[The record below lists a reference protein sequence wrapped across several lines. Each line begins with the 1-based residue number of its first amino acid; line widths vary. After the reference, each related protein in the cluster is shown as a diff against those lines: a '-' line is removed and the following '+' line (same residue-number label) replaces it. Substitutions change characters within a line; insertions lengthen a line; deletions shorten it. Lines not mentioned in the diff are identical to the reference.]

1 MGFIDYIPI
10 IGAAY
15 QGIQHEKHQLKY
27 HPDKDRKSGFHLSN
41 LSSIGQGF
49 SAFAEGFTGGE
60 KMQHDDRVDK
70 AWQDRHGHSGQQ
82 RAGSTAYHFADEW
95 VYYIFHSQRLF

>member
-1 MGFIDYIPI
+1 MGFIDYLPI
-10 IGAAY
+10 IGVAY

-41 LSSIGQGF
+41 LSSIGR
-49 SAFAEGFTGGE
+49 FTGGE
-60 KMQHDDRVDK
+60 KMQHDDRVDR

-82 RAGSTAYHFADEW
+82 RAGATGYHFVDVW
-95 VYYIFHSQRLF
+95 LC